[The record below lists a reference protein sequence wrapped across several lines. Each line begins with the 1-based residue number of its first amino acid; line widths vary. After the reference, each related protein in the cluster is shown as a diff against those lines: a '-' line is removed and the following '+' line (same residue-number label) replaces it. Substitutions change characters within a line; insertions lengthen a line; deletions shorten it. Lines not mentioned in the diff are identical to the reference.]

1 MSRLQRALALGW
13 LRNGAA
19 LGGSLLSGAVLAGGL
34 FVTTSARAHI
44 NLLEPVARV
53 PGFPDSMLLRG
64 PCGQRQN
71 TRLEDRVTV
80 LRPGQSIDMVWEVY
94 VQHVSYFRISF
105 DPDGDDSFSTRPSAP
120 SDASTDDPTELTP
133 GDGELILDY
142 ILDRGGDADR
152 VEHQVT
158 LPNVECDRCTLQLT
172 QFTYGLPL
180 DDAIYYQCADLV
192 LDDGDGVVE
201 DAADRAPGGMARTD
215 ASHEGAGC
223 SLGAG
228 PARARGGRAGSWG
241 WLAPLAGALA
251 LGVRLAGRDERRL
264 SPPAATRS
272 TPAAARHSLRRRD
285 CAAAG
290 ACARS
295 AGRSESAD
303 R

>member
-13 LRNGAA
+13 LLEGAAINGAA
-19 LGGSLLSGAVLAGGL
+19 INGAAISGAALAGGV
-34 FVTTSARAHI
+34 FATTSARAHI

-53 PGFPDSMLLRG
+53 PGFPDSMLLLG

-71 TRLEDRVTV
+71 ARIEDRVTV
-80 LRPGQSIDMVWEVY
+80 LRPGQSIDMAWEVY

-120 SDASTDDPTELTP
+120 SDASTDDPTELTA

-142 ILDRGGDADR
+142 ILDRAGDVAR
-152 VEHQVT
+152 VERQVT

-192 LDDGDGVVE
+192 LDDGDGVIE
-201 DAADRAPGGMARTD
+201 DAADRSAEAASTD
-215 ASHEGAGC
+215 DEGAGC
-223 SLGAG
+223 SLAAG
-228 PARARGGRAGSWG
+228 PARASAGRAGIWG

-251 LGVRLAGRDERRL
+251 LGVRRSPRR
-264 SPPAATRS
+264 S
-272 TPAAARHSLRRRD
+272 RRD
-285 CAAAG
+285 AAQPAG
-290 ACARS
+290 SDSIHSRS
-295 AGRSESAD
+295 SST
-303 R
+303 

>member
-1 MSRLQRALALGW
+1 MSRLQRAL
-13 LRNGAA
+13 
-19 LGGSLLSGAVLAGGL
+19 LAGGL
-34 FVTTSARAHI
+34 FISTSARAHI

-53 PGFPDSMLLRG
+53 PGFPDSMLLLG

-71 TRLEDRVTV
+71 ARLEDRVTV

-142 ILDRGGDADR
+142 ILDRAGGVDR
-152 VEHQVT
+152 VERQVT

-192 LDDGDGVVE
+192 LDDGDGVIE
-201 DAADRAPGGMARTD
+201 DAADRGAAGAASTD
-215 ASHEGAGC
+215 ASDEGAGC
-223 SLGAG
+223 SLAAGAAT
-228 PARARGGRAGSWG
+228 ARARRAGIWG
-241 WLAPLAGALA
+241 WLGPLAGALA
-251 LGVRLAGRDERRL
+251 LGARRSPRRSRREAAQPAGSD
-264 SPPAATRS
+264 SIHSRS
-272 TPAAARHSLRRRD
+272 SST
-285 CAAAG
+285 
-290 ACARS
+290 
-295 AGRSESAD
+295 
-303 R
+303 